1 MHPFFQARYGYQLL
15 CAGYVNVPPCI
26 IYIACVRDI
35 FLYHSQMQAVNINIG
50 VCDNTGA
57 ARHQRSLVIACGH
70 ACFKK
75 DRDFLQGK
83 L

>member
-1 MHPFFQARYGYQLL
+1 
-15 CAGYVNVPPCI
+15 
-26 IYIACVRDI
+26 
-35 FLYHSQMQAVNINIG
+35 MQAVNINIG

-83 L
+83 LYT